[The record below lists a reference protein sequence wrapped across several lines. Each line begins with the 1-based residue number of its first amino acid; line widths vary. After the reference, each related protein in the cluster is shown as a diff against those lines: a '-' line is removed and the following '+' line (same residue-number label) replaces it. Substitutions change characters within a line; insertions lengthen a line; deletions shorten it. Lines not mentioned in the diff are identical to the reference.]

1 MVKMTIAMNLIALGM
16 GFALTLVQPGYGQA
30 APENKAASGGSADA
44 VIKLSAQQIAASNIE
59 VAPVGPGNLLRTVRV
74 PGNVMMDP
82 DRIGHVP
89 AKVIG
94 TVVELRKRLGDTVQ
108 KGEIVAYL
116 ESREVAEAKSE
127 FLTASA
133 NLELQTNLF
142 ERERVLSE
150 KKISPEQQFLRA
162 ENAFAVSKLR
172 HDLARQKLS
181 ALDVDEAE
189 IADLPKQP
197 VSNLRRYALRAP
209 IGGRVIER
217 KVDLGAPVG
226 GDQQE
231 KEIYVIADLSAVW
244 IELTAS
250 TPDLALL
257 REGDSI
263 DIEDPARAKVAG
275 KIIFISPVVSKD
287 TRSTR
292 VIIALD
298 NADGRWRPGAFVGA
312 SIPVDR
318 RSVGL
323 LLPRT
328 SLQTI
333 DGKPTTFVR
342 TSEGFEAR
350 TVQIGALTE
359 DAVEV
364 TAGLKPGEIVA
375 ISNTFVL
382 KSDLGKAK
390 ADE

>member
-1 MVKMTIAMNLIALGM
+1 MSIPTKLSALGL
-16 GFALTLVQPGYGQA
+16 GLGLACVQPGWA
-30 APENKAASGGSADA
+30 APKTPAGAITRAEI
-44 VIKLSAQQIAASNIE
+44 VKLSAEQIAAAHIE

-82 DRIGHVP
+82 DLIGHVP

-116 ESREVAEAKSE
+116 ESREVADAKSE
-127 FLTASA
+127 FLTAGA
-133 NLELQTNLF
+133 NLDLQTNLF
-142 ERERVLSE
+142 ERERTLFE
-150 KKISPEQQFLRA
+150 KISAEQQYLRA

-189 IADLPKQP
+189 IAELSKQP
-197 VSNLRRYALRAP
+197 VANLRRYALRSP

-217 KVDLGAPVG
+217 RVDLGAPVG

-231 KEIYVIADLSAVW
+231 KEIYVIADMSSVWVELIASA
-244 IELTAS
+244 
-250 TPDLALL
+250 PDLALL
-257 REGDSI
+257 KEGDSI
-263 DIEDPARAKVAG
+263 AVEDSTHAKAIG
-275 KIIFISPVVSKD
+275 KAIFISPLMTKD
-287 TRSTR
+287 TRTTR
-292 VIIALD
+292 VIVSLD
-298 NADGRWRPGAFVGA
+298 NADGRWRPGSFVSA
-312 SIPVDR
+312 SIPLDR
-318 RSVGL
+318 RAVGL
-323 LLPRT
+323 LLPRS

-333 DGKPTTFVR
+333 DGKLTAFVR
-342 TSEGFEAR
+342 NLEGFEAR
-350 TVQIGALTE
+350 AVQTGAMTE

-364 TAGLKPGEIVA
+364 VAGLKPDEIVA
-375 ISNTFVL
+375 VLNTFVL